1 MTPQVK
7 PSARET
13 RRLQTRQRLLDAA
26 VAEFKRVGMAGADVN
41 AIVAAAGVAHGT
53 FFFHFPSK
61 EHVLLELER
70 HEEAH
75 LAEEFARF
83 LDSTHHLTDALTETV
98 HLVTGLEQQLGPLLF
113 KESLALHF
121 SPSRPTKDDWTDH
134 PVIVLLV
141 REIERARGDGAVH
154 PEVDAFYSATF
165 FLLGIYGVLTT
176 TDRVEVRDAMLLK
189 LVASAVRGLEIHW
202 SVNERSVHGLSLGD
216 SSLRRRVGRHHPDH
230 CVLVLDVLQHR
241 NVLIRN
247 GRALG
252 CQRDGAR
259 TQLRCCGGRPE

>member
-26 VAEFKRVGMAGADVN
+26 VAEFKRVGMAGADVK

-83 LDSTHHLTDALTETV
+83 LDSTHHLTDALTQVV

-113 KESLALHF
+113 KELLALHF
-121 SPSRPTKDDWTDH
+121 SPSRPTEDDWTDH

-176 TDRVEVRDAMLLK
+176 TDRVEIRDAMLLK
-189 LVASAVRGLEIHW
+189 LVASAVRGVEIH
-202 SVNERSVHGLSLGD
+202 
-216 SSLRRRVGRHHPDH
+216 
-230 CVLVLDVLQHR
+230 
-241 NVLIRN
+241 
-247 GRALG
+247 
-252 CQRDGAR
+252 
-259 TQLRCCGGRPE
+259 

>member
-7 PSARET
+7 PSTRES

-26 VAEFKRVGMAGADVN
+26 IAELKRVGTAAADVN

-61 EHVLLELER
+61 EHVLLELESQ
-70 HEEAH
+70 EEAR
-75 LAEEFARF
+75 LAEELAAV
-83 LDSTHHLTDALTETV
+83 LTSTHGLGAALTEV
-98 HLVTGLEQQLGPLLF
+98 VRLVTGLEQQLGPLLF
-113 KESLALHF
+113 KELLGLHF

-165 FLLGIYGVLTT
+165 FLLGIYGVLAT
-176 TDRVEVRDAMLLK
+176 TDSVEVRDAMLRK
-189 LVASAVRGLEIHW
+189 LVASAVRGVE
-202 SVNERSVHGLSLGD
+202 
-216 SSLRRRVGRHHPDH
+216 VG
-230 CVLVLDVLQHR
+230 
-241 NVLIRN
+241 
-247 GRALG
+247 
-252 CQRDGAR
+252 
-259 TQLRCCGGRPE
+259 